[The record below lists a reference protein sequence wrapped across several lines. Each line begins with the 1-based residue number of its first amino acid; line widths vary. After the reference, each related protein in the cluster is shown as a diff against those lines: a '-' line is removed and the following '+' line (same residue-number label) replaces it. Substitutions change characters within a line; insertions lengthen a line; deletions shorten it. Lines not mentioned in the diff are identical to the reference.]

1 MNVEIVDWI
10 DASSVDAW
18 EPANAPR
25 KPQKCRTVGFVVH
38 EDEDCIAL
46 ASSLAFHDDYA
57 DDCCLTM
64 TIPKTAITGRS
75 SLEARL

>member
-25 KPQKCRTVGFVVH
+25 KPQKCRTVGFLVH
-38 EDEDCIAL
+38 EDEDCISL
-46 ASSLAFHDDYA
+46 ASSLGFHDGHT

-64 TIPKTAITGRS
+64 TIPKVAIQQRGT
-75 SLEARL
+75 LMVEK